1 MQSAGFW
8 SDGVNQGIILATGT
22 VYNAEGPNLNDASGN
37 ATTEN
42 IASGDG
48 DADLDQLVWP
58 LTTEDSSVL
67 EFDFDFEGG
76 DLTFEFVFASEEY
89 NEWTY
94 SQYNDVFA
102 FYLKAADGVP
112 SRSRTWPWCPAR
124 RSRFRSTRSTAA
136 APRDPKLPTR
146 STSTTRWTRAGRSS
160 ERSAD
165 GFTDILTPGP
175 LAWRPAATT

>member
-1 MQSAGFW
+1 MGTSFPQGRVVITEAVNAADATAAQRLVESILGPGVTLVPSSTTYVGGMQSAGFW

-67 EFDFDFEGG
+67 
-76 DLTFEFVFASEEY
+76 S
-89 NEWTY
+89 
-94 SQYNDVFA
+94 
-102 FYLKAADGVP
+102 
-112 SRSRTWPWCPAR
+112 
-124 RSRFRSTRSTAA
+124 
-136 APRDPKLPTR
+136 
-146 STSTTRWTRAGRSS
+146 STSISR
-160 ERSAD
+160 
-165 GFTDILTPGP
+165 
-175 LAWRPAATT
+175 AAT